1 MGHIPLSVS
10 SGGGKRSQIKMENSQ
25 QEEARPEKTLR
36 TLAEGTQWSRPGPSE
51 IHKQKGASVGEVG
64 KKPAE
69 GKNVCSETTEALK
82 SAVSESSAMG
92 VMAKNPLVAMC
103 DESDQHNAVLVQHTA
118 DDFYELPTLEE
129 DFEQKSNLYQYQTIH
144 LGERVYEC
152 PECGKIFHM
161 RSKFMRHRSSHV
173 GEKYYKCPE
182 CRRSFASKGAL
193 TKHLRLHTGEK
204 LHKCSECGNCFIER
218 AHLIRHQTIHTGEK
232 PHECSECGRTFP
244 LRANLIR
251 HQSSHTGKN
260 PLLLS

>member
-1 MGHIPLSVS
+1 
-10 SGGGKRSQIKMENSQ
+10 MESSQ
-25 QEEARPEKTLR
+25 QEETRPEKKLR
-36 TLAEGTQWSRPGPSE
+36 TLTEGTQWSRPGPSE
-51 IHKQKGASVGEVG
+51 IHKQKGASVGEAG

-69 GKNVCSETTEALK
+69 GKNECSKTTDALK
-82 SAVSESSAMG
+82 SAISESSALCT
-92 VMAKNPLVAMC
+92 MAENPFVPKC
-103 DESDQHNAVLVQHTA
+103 GQSDHHNAGLLVKHTGE
-118 DDFYELPTLEE
+118 DCYERLALEE
-129 DFEQKSNLYQYQTIH
+129 NLEQNSDLHQHQTIQI
-144 LGERVYEC
+144 GERVYEC

-161 RSKFMRHRSSHV
+161 RTKFMRHRSSHV
-173 GEKYYKCPE
+173 GEKYYKCTV
-182 CRRSFASKGAL
+182 CGRSFASKGAL

-204 LHKCSECGNCFIER
+204 LHKCLECGNCFIER